1 MSKVKHK
8 RRTSK
13 KSPPMAFS
21 SDSPSVDSV
30 WTVDMGVHV
39 DKTSPGGSNSQQF
52 SDVSTAETG
61 NIPRYL
67 NTLSHNTDVSPGH
80 SGQTT
85 SESIST
91 RKRKRDESDSGRR
104 DNPKYRRHRKQS
116 TGADRDNVATKTE
129 KNRANTE
136 DSNVTGKRKRD
147 DTEPQ
152 NKGKHKSRGSN
163 RHTGGTTVDHVTAV
177 SQTAEGTRYTDS
189 TPNSPVPV
197 MDFDKPLPHMV
208 IKAEPISDDQ
218 YTHGAHESS
227 SDRRKRYSKRKHR
240 KDYHQHRR
248 RRNKSPPTN
257 KNMSEGTSS
266 HVVSGSGNET
276 SLSVTK
282 SCSSVFGIKLKTEQV
297 TIKEEQRSD
306 PDYSSSGES
315 ENTQQHGIRESSRL
329 SKLRSNPQRVKLE
342 RSSVVNTSVKREPR
356 TDPHYSSTE
365 EPDSKNRHWNEE
377 TLRQPETSS
386 KPQSVKLELSTVN
399 TTVKREPSSDP
410 RYSSTR
416 EHPETRSQHQSV
428 KLEPSTVN
436 TTIKREP
443 SSDPRYSSTREHPET
458 RSQQQGVKLEPST
471 VNTTMKLEPMSDN
484 LSSSTGIH
492 DENGA
497 VGFSEQARTSLQQQ
511 NGQDAI
517 SGSTDDDDDERE
529 FQQFRL
535 RMARRTDAKQHLKD
549 TCSEIEN
556 YEFCTNV
563 KAYLNN
569 ILENLPPEEYDR
581 TAIMT
586 EDPFFNERMVRIRDE
601 PFLTTLFAML
611 HHQGV
616 ITREDICCIMHPLS
630 SGSATVF
637 NLVEVLKRKPNGR
650 KAFETAAQD
659 CLQEELLHEDLFDL
673 ARFSQSPTLYYG
685 DLPKL
690 EQYFA
695 HKYSS
700 EIENW
705 KDNKYS
711 LLHNAA
717 AEGNFTLYKQ
727 LEMFFLLLKDD
738 QEKHLYIQ
746 RHRDAQK
753 NTILHVAVEC
763 GNDEV
768 CGYLCSQYPFLT
780 RCRNV
785 MNQEPIHLAIANN
798 KTNTKCLKHLMESN
812 GSTYPQVD
820 SVINGVAAQ
829 NIQRLLV
836 LAYTRDNVEAVK
848 YIFTK
853 YPSLKS
859 QKGFQ
864 GRMPIHSAA
873 ACGGLECF
881 KYIEQLLLTGIDSE
895 HKCTIMKELT
905 ENNCSNI
912 LHIACE
918 SGSIDMISYIIQQYT
933 QLLHSKGHRGREPIH
948 YAVQRQGSLQSF
960 VNVFD
965 ALNENRTNAQKL
977 DYLIK
982 ARDRNEDIV
991 LHLAC
996 LLGRTHIVKYLL
1008 TRYPS
1013 LIEVRGFMGR
1023 QPLHHAASKD
1033 GSIGCFKFILD
1044 TLFRNKTVDDQLDYL
1059 KIATDYQNNTVLHLA
1074 CLRERKDCVKYF
1086 LKKYPSLVDVK
1097 GYKGRHLLHTAAN
1110 KDGTFAC
1117 FKYILDIV
1125 LDKTVED
1132 PIAYITKTR
1141 DDERNTVLHVAC
1153 LGGKKNIVEYLLTEY
1168 PSLVDVKGYKGRHL
1182 LHTAANKDGTFECF
1196 KYILDIVLANTVEDP
1211 VEI

>member
-386 KPQSVKLELSTVN
+386 KPQS
-399 TTVKREPSSDP
+399 
-410 RYSSTR
+410 
-416 EHPETRSQHQSV
+416 
-428 KLEPSTVN
+428 
-436 TTIKREP
+436 
-443 SSDPRYSSTREHPET
+443 
-458 RSQQQGVKLEPST
+458 VKLEPST

-881 KYIEQLLLTGIDSE
+881 KYIEQLLLTGID
-895 HKCTIMKELT
+895 I
-905 ENNCSNI
+905 
-912 LHIACE
+912 
-918 SGSIDMISYIIQQYT
+918 
-933 QLLHSKGHRGREPIH
+933 R
-948 YAVQRQGSLQSF
+948 V
-960 VNVFD
+960 
-965 ALNENRTNAQKL
+965 
-977 DYLIK
+977 
-982 ARDRNEDIV
+982 
-991 LHLAC
+991 
-996 LLGRTHIVKYLL
+996 
-1008 TRYPS
+1008 
-1013 LIEVRGFMGR
+1013 IE
-1023 QPLHHAASKD
+1023 D
-1033 GSIGCFKFILD
+1033 GSRFIMQFKGKD
-1044 TLFRNKTVDDQLDYL
+1044 HYN
-1059 KIATDYQNNTVLHLA
+1059 HL
-1074 CLRERKDCVKYF
+1074 
-1086 LKKYPSLVDVK
+1086 
-1097 GYKGRHLLHTAAN
+1097 
-1110 KDGTFAC
+1110 
-1117 FKYILDIV
+1117 
-1125 LDKTVED
+1125 
-1132 PIAYITKTR
+1132 
-1141 DDERNTVLHVAC
+1141 
-1153 LGGKKNIVEYLLTEY
+1153 
-1168 PSLVDVKGYKGRHL
+1168 
-1182 LHTAANKDGTFECF
+1182 
-1196 KYILDIVLANTVEDP
+1196 
-1211 VEI
+1211 